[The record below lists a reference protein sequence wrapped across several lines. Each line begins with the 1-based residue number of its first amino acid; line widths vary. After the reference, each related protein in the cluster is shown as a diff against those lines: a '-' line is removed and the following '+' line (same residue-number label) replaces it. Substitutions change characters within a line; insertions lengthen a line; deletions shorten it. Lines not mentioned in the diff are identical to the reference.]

1 MPTLA
6 REDILAVLGPADDH
20 LVAEVAATGASR
32 EELALAEAWFTN
44 DEAPMNAG
52 DSLAS
57 GRVAR
62 IVDLL
67 QAAEDNR
74 LRDGAEEGT

>member
-1 MPTLA
+1 MTALTH
-6 REDILAVLGPADDH
+6 EEVLAVLGPADDH
-20 LVAEVAATGASR
+20 LVAEVLSTGASR
-32 EELALAEAWFTN
+32 DELALAEAWFTN

-62 IVDLL
+62 IIELL
-67 QAAEDNR
+67 QAADDSRPQDAMDER
-74 LRDGAEEGT
+74 S

>member
-1 MPTLA
+1 MTALTSEEVLA
-6 REDILAVLGPADDH
+6 ALGPVDDQ
-20 LVAEVAATGASR
+20 LVAEVLAMGASR
-32 EELALAEAWFTN
+32 DELALAEAWFIN

-62 IVDLL
+62 IIELL
-67 QAAEDNR
+67 QAAEDSR
-74 LRDGAEEGT
+74 LQDAVDERS